1 MRRIGLHY
9 ALQSYNHGGYAMKTI
24 RMAALAAGLL
34 VGLPVAAQAQDAD
47 DEAAE
52 WEVDGE
58 IGLLSD
64 YRFRGVSLSGEDPE
78 VTAELSVAHESGFY
92 AGTWLSN
99 VDLGSGADD
108 LEVDLYAGYA
118 TDLGGV
124 TMDVGAIYYLYP
136 GNGSFDYVE
145 FTGSLGTQIGAAEM
159 SVGVAYA
166 PSQGALGNTDNTY
179 VFISGDLPLGDSPL
193 SLHGTFGYEDGAFAT
208 NKKDWLLGVSYD
220 VGAGFTLTADYVDTA
235 HGPVATGD
243 ATAVFSIT
251 KSF

>member
-1 MRRIGLHY
+1 M
-9 ALQSYNHGGYAMKTI
+9 NKI
-24 RMAALAAGLL
+24 RMAALAASVAVL
-34 VGLPVAAQAQDAD
+34 LPVAAQAQDAE
-47 DEAAE
+47 DEAAT
-52 WEVDGE
+52 WEIDGE

-124 TMDVGAIYYLYP
+124 TLDVGAIYYLYP

-179 VFISGDLPLGDSPL
+179 VFIAGDMPLGDGPL
-193 SLHGTFGYEDGAFAT
+193 SVHGSFGFEDGAFAT
-208 NKKDWLLGVSYD
+208 NKKDWLLGLSFD
-220 VGAGFTLTADYVDTA
+220 AGAGFTLTADYVDTA
-235 HGPVATGD
+235 RGPVATGD

>member
-1 MRRIGLHY
+1 
-9 ALQSYNHGGYAMKTI
+9 MKTI
-24 RMAALAAGLL
+24 RLAALAACL
-34 VGLPVAAQAQDAD
+34 VAGLPVAAQAQSAE

-52 WEVDGE
+52 WEIDGE
-58 IGLLSD
+58 VGLFSD
-64 YRFRGVSLSGEDPE
+64 YRFRGVSLSGEDPQ
-78 VTAELSVAHESGFY
+78 VTAEVSVAHESGFY

-124 TMDVGAIYYLYP
+124 TLDVGALYYLYP
-136 GNGSFDYVE
+136 SDGSLDYVE

-166 PSQGALGNTDNTY
+166 PSQGALGGTDNTY
-179 VFISGDLPLGDSPL
+179 VFVAGDLPLGDSPL
-193 SLHGTFGYEDGAFAT
+193 SLHGSFGFEDGAFAT

-220 VGAGFTLTADYVDTA
+220 AGAGFTLTADYVDTA
-235 HGPVATGD
+235 RGPLATGD

>member
-1 MRRIGLHY
+1 
-9 ALQSYNHGGYAMKTI
+9 MKTI
-24 RMAALAAGLL
+24 RMAALAASL
-34 VGLPVAAQAQDAD
+34 VAVLPVAAQAQSAD
-47 DEAAE
+47 EEAAT

-58 IGLLSD
+58 VGLFSD

-92 AGTWLSN
+92 VGTWLSN

-124 TMDVGAIYYLYP
+124 TLDVGAVYYLYP
-136 GNGSFDYVE
+136 SDGSLDYIE
-145 FTGSLGTQIGAAEM
+145 LTGSLGTQIGAAEM

-179 VFISGDLPLGDSPL
+179 VYISGDMPLGDSPL
-193 SLHGTFGYEDGAFAT
+193 SLHGTFGFEDGAFGT
-208 NKKDWLLGVSYD
+208 NKKDWLLGVSFD
-220 VGAGFTLTADYVDTA
+220 AGSGFTLSADYVDTA
-235 HGPVATGD
+235 RGPAATGD